1 MKLQHK
7 HVHLW
12 AQSGLLNELRDGDDH
27 IKPLK
32 TYVNQIRRYA
42 LKQGKPGSE
51 EFNNTYGWMG
61 EVLCEFWLKL
71 FGHRFDIMEV
81 ADTSENQFTR
91 GYDFTARSFFT
102 EELKAQ
108 IQVKMRGDP
117 TKQFL
122 LKDLYTFFDEGHK
135 AGILPQYLVLMVP
148 TTSLTE
154 QDILSYRGGF
164 KGIYLPRIRV
174 ITQEV
179 MLREMHQ
186 LPSTRGLG
194 GVEEFFTRF
203 REAVTASV
211 QLQSSLHKNAG

>member
-7 HVHLW
+7 YVHLW
-12 AQSGLLNELRDGDDH
+12 AESRLLAELRDADKNV
-27 IKPLK
+27 KPLK
-32 TYVNQIRRYA
+32 TYVAQIRKFA
-42 LKQGKPGSE
+42 MTKGKPGSE

-71 FGHRFDIMEV
+71 FGHRYDIMEV
-81 ADTSENQFTR
+81 TDTSENQYTR
-91 GYDFTARSFFT
+91 GYDFTARSFFA

-117 TKQFL
+117 SKQFL

-148 TTSLTE
+148 TTALTE
-154 QDILSYRGGF
+154 EDILSYRGGF
-164 KGIYLPRIRV
+164 KSIYLPRIRV
-174 ITQEV
+174 ITQEI
-179 MLREMHQ
+179 MLHEMHR
-186 LPSTRGLG
+186 LPSIRGLG

-203 REAVTASV
+203 REAVTTPAQVTS
-211 QLQSSLHKNAG
+211 